1 MKNAIN
7 PILGHSPKQEKVDS
21 VTWVV
26 MMVILMLDLTRK
38 WLTAQQQNFSTWNHM
53 TKRTPLIWFSSKP
66 EKNILRLSRSKQDAL
81 MSSCTASSG
90 GKEANCLLKPTLF
103 TIKRDKNRR
112 KHAKLAFYKNCSD
125 LHENRAPGGFWEP
138 PYDPLW
144 PASSKPLPASISSL
158 SRSLT
163 WNISHLRPHKAAPVF
178 SFWPGMSPPLW
189 EMTAF
194 LFEMGF
200 LMTQIFSCLSLKVP
214 LKFVFF
220 IL

>member
-66 EKNILRLSRSKQDAL
+66 EKKILRLTRSKQDAL

-90 GKEANCLLKPTLF
+90 GKEANCFLKPTLF

-125 LHENRAPGGFWEP
+125 LHENRAPGGILRAALRSTLTRFIQTSP
-138 PYDPLW
+138 SFHQQPFKKPYMKHQP
-144 PASSKPLPASISSL
+144 PASS
-158 SRSLT
+158 
-163 WNISHLRPHKAAPVF
+163 
-178 SFWPGMSPPLW
+178 
-189 EMTAF
+189 
-194 LFEMGF
+194 
-200 LMTQIFSCLSLKVP
+200 
-214 LKFVFF
+214 
-220 IL
+220 